1 MSGAVACTE
10 LYSYFWWLDAHY
22 AISCPSM
29 ASLVKYKGLDHV
41 IFSPFYTTNES
52 FTMTNKVSRKITMT
66 YI

>member
-1 MSGAVACTE
+1 
-10 LYSYFWWLDAHY
+10 
-22 AISCPSM
+22 M